1 MADENQQPLRVG
13 PVSQNQPDFRSNQP
27 QQQNPQRAQQ
37 PVQRG
42 IPGAKQPPVP
52 SPEKVQEIMRQQQQ
66 EQQRQIAEAQARARA
81 AAGNAQQAP
90 AQPQQQ
96 SRISQNAQQPAQP
109 QQSAPMSSSHPPPP
123 GVPAEMWNQM
133 PQQMQEAYL
142 SMPNMQQPQQPQ
154 QQAPQQ
160 QAPSPVPGMSAQEVL
175 AGPPRQQPQQGN
187 QFAQYAE
194 PQQVQ
199 RDVIHWHPARSKG
212 VDVQLTDTVVKSVP
226 SGGVPAESDPQA
238 RVVLALFGEILA
250 IRDDMRQLQVP
261 QAAQM
266 PPDLD
271 ARIRRLEGA
280 LFEQANAM
288 NQRARSVREQIQM
301 FQHKG
306 MTPEQIINE
315 LNGISAKAEEQV
327 SQTGRV
333 AEDEQQAPPP
343 EPESSE

>member
-13 PVSQNQPDFRSNQP
+13 PVSQNQPDFRSNQQP
-27 QQQNPQRAQQ
+27 QQQNPQQPQQ

-42 IPGAKQPPVP
+42 VPGAKQPPVP

-96 SRISQNAQQPAQP
+96 SRISQNAQQAP
-109 QQSAPMSSSHPPPP
+109 QQSAPMSSYPPPP

-133 PQQMQEAYL
+133 PPQMQEAYL
-142 SMPNMQQPQQPQ
+142 SMPNMQQPQ

-250 IRDDMRQLQVP
+250 IRDDMRQLRVP

-315 LNGISAKAEEQV
+315 LNGISEKAEEQV

-333 AEDEQQAPPP
+333 ADSQQQTPPP
-343 EPESSE
+343 EPEGGE